1 MSSIKYRVYPSLLD
15 KFQSLLDSDIEA
27 ESFWNIDSDTGEMKK
42 TPDEIAAANEQA
54 LIDCIN
60 RVPHEP
66 IEAADKGTCFNEI
79 VDCLVENRKSSRE
92 DISIERIPDLYEVC
106 DLFCRRPN
114 CDYRWK
120 PDNQDCIRAYASA
133 VSNRSKT
140 VGLRATLNG
149 FEFRFDIGLCREA
162 AAYFKGAIPQHFCI
176 AVMHTAYGD
185 VELYGYADEIIRD
198 KVYDIK
204 TTSSYQFGKFE
215 RAWQKCVYPWC
226 LVESGEMPEVSSF
239 EYTVFVLGK
248 PTQKTPLITGKMYRE
263 EYTYDHEASGKML
276 RSFLERFIEWLEA
289 HREQISDTKIFG
301 GDVHD
306 KQRPAGVNNPD
317 AETCPEDG
325 GERIRDCQQAET
337 CGQPHQRIE

>member
-79 VDCLVENRKSSRE
+79 VDCLVENRESSRE

-133 VSNRSKT
+133 VSNRSKA

-226 LVESGEMPEVSSF
+226 LVESGEIPEVSSF

-289 HREQISDTKIFG
+289 HREQITDTKIFG

>member
-289 HREQISDTKIFG
+289 HREQITDTKIFG